1 MDVFSLCACGPLAGV
16 TVKHKGR
23 AVQVPCEAQRVTVQ
37 ALSEACGEPIK
48 GLQSFV
54 VPTTRTHPTPPARS
68 HTSPLPSTRNSGLRH
83 LTPDGNGVISGVLNN
98 ATYRTVP
105 GEFTPTAA
113 TSTTPA
119 SASAARPQPRLT
131 TSSGSRLSFQKPPP
145 PSARRSSTQLGA
157 DRQRAQPSPAPQ
169 QPRPEPAAAAAAP
182 KEPEQKSGPLR
193 PVANK
198 APSEETPKTPEK
210 PVSTP
215 TPTPTAAAAASPAV
229 EAAAAAAAAPSPRR
243 PVSGEGK
250 KMDRKARKKLEQ
262 LEQAR
267 AYLEQVKRSNPAL
280 QQLLDEAA
288 QKAVGNVPRWV
299 PDEQSECCTYCR
311 RKFTVQHRRHH
322 CRKCGALLC
331 AACTQYKLDLP
342 ELFFKKPVRVCVV
355 CFVNYHEGKLDPV
368 FFDERPEEE
377 EDAEDAALSHS
388 SPSVSPAP
396 AAAAEGSAAAAA
408 AAAAASSGD
417 GDATKIVFLPADNK
431 RLPFVVDEGDDDVG
445 GDKDDRMRAKCI
457 REIVVTEEAYVED
470 LRVLEDVFVF
480 PLKMSGALTE
490 EKTHQLFSNVEMLR
504 PVHEALLKELREGAG
519 VGRAFLGMCQY
530 MKMYS
535 LYCSNH
541 ENAIEILSR
550 LRDDPEFMHALSICQ
565 SDSRARG
572 QKLDS
577 YIIKPVQRVCKY
589 PLFFRELI
597 KYTPPTHPDYRDLEQ
612 ARAKIEEVVSCINE
626 GKRKS
631 EEQRKILSIFDSI
644 EGEWEEE
651 LLQPTRGFVT
661 EIAGIQG
668 TDLRTNNRHEYT
680 LFIFTDLIVV
690 AKMVPGPGHQHKP
703 LVLKGYI
710 PMCEAKVIQICD
722 TPTVRTTFELRRGN
736 AQETLSKTSR
746 VPVFQFVARDEQQKK
761 SIMDT
766 IRALIK
772 KNINTSISRQSSGVI
787 LRSPSSVP
795 RSKAPGA
802 AAAAAAA
809 SSSAPASPTSPA
821 LVSPAAAAAPQA
833 VPLRQ
838 QSQTPQAGGG
848 SLPSLNTPLRKPSP
862 LSRSPLAH

>member
-1 MDVFSLCACGPLAGV
+1 M
-16 TVKHKGR
+16 
-23 AVQVPCEAQRVTVQ
+23 
-37 ALSEACGEPIK
+37 
-48 GLQSFV
+48 
-54 VPTTRTHPTPPARS
+54 
-68 HTSPLPSTRNSGLRH
+68 
-83 LTPDGNGVISGVLNN
+83 
-98 ATYRTVP
+98 
-105 GEFTPTAA
+105 
-113 TSTTPA
+113 
-119 SASAARPQPRLT
+119 
-131 TSSGSRLSFQKPPP
+131 
-145 PSARRSSTQLGA
+145 
-157 DRQRAQPSPAPQ
+157 
-169 QPRPEPAAAAAAP
+169 
-182 KEPEQKSGPLR
+182 
-193 PVANK
+193 
-198 APSEETPKTPEK
+198 
-210 PVSTP
+210 
-215 TPTPTAAAAASPAV
+215 
-229 EAAAAAAAAPSPRR
+229 AAAPSPRR
-243 PVSGEGK
+243 PASGEGK
-250 KMDRKARKKLEQ
+250 KLDRKARKRLEQ
-262 LEQAR
+262 VEQAK

-280 QQLLDEAA
+280 EQLLDEAA

-377 EDAEDAALSHS
+377 EDAEDAATSHS
-388 SPSVSPAP
+388 SPSVSPTP
-396 AAAAEGSAAAAA
+396 ASAVAAGSAAAGGAGE
-408 AAAAASSGD
+408 GD
-417 GDATKIVFLPADNK
+417 EKKIVFLPSENK
-431 RLPFVVDEGDDDVG
+431 RLPFVVDEGEEDVG

-504 PVHEALLKELREGAG
+504 PVHEALLKELREGVN
-519 VGRAFLGMCQY
+519 VGKAFLGMCQY

-541 ENAIEILSR
+541 ENAIEILCR

-612 ARAKIEEVVSCINE
+612 ARAQIEEVVSCINE

-631 EEQRKILSIFDSI
+631 EEQRKILSIFERI

-661 EIAGIQG
+661 EIAGLPG

-680 LFIFTDLIVV
+680 LFIFTDLVVV

-722 TPTVRTTFELRRGN
+722 TPTVRHTFELRRGN
-736 AQETLSKTSR
+736 AQETLTKTSR

-761 SIMDT
+761 NIMDT

-772 KNINTSISRQSSGVI
+772 KNINTNISRQSSGVI
-787 LRSPSSVP
+787 LRSPSVP
-795 RSKAPGA
+795 RNQTPAS
-802 AAAAAAA
+802 AAA
-809 SSSAPASPTSPA
+809 SSAPSSPSSPA
-821 LVSPAAAAAPQA
+821 LVSPAPSSQA
-833 VPLRQ
+833 VPLKQ
-838 QSQTPQAGGG
+838 QAQTSSG
-848 SLPSLNTPLRKPSP
+848 SLPSLTTPMRKPSP
-862 LSRSPLAH
+862 LSRSPLAQ